1 MLIQLIYVSSAKEE
15 LSDAELDKILE
26 SSARHNAGNEVTG
39 MLLYS
44 CGNFMQ
50 VLEGPAEAVDAT
62 YERLCADP
70 RHHHIFLLSRDGV
83 SERQFANWR
92 MGFHRI
98 TRLDAEAHPAFA
110 PLFANGFDTEQL
122 GAKAGQAMDLLKLF
136 RDTN

>member
-1 MLIQLIYVSSAKEE
+1 
-15 LSDAELDKILE
+15 
-26 SSARHNAGNEVTG
+26 

-62 YERLCADP
+62 YDRLCADP
-70 RHHHIFLLSRDGV
+70 RHHHIFLLSRDGI

-98 TRLDAEAHPAFA
+98 TRLDAKAHPAFA
-110 PLFANGFDTEQL
+110 PLFANGFDTKQL
-122 GAKAGQAMDLLKLF
+122 GAKTGQAMDLLKLF